1 MLIDTCHSCDPFLY
15 STGLWVPNIPHGFSG
30 IEHAVVRYRC
40 IFLSCKVTWLD
51 ILLSSSTSGL
61 PVSPIFFLPFLW
73 SSSLLLSLLL
83 LYPLLSLSFPSP
95 SITPPFPP
103 PFFLFFLSLSL
114 CSNPPCPL
122 LPWSS
127 SSPSSQGLWVSVHQ
141 PWRFWGQSCTHS
153 WKRSVYHFQSYS
165 VRKFIINYPIIRGI
179 PWNQNPLQEIW
190 DYWGFDTYIIIMHAV
205 YGEHCQIWYTSS
217 EVIKSPTIGAASLGQ
232 LPPPFPPSPPHT
244 PIILLFYCTGSS
256 GA

>member
-1 MLIDTCHSCDPFLY
+1 MLKTICMYMLIDTCHSCDPFLY

-83 LYPLLSLSFPSP
+83 FYPLLSLSFPSP

-122 LPWSS
+122 LPFCLLPLFPLKGYESVS
-127 SSPSSQGLWVSVHQ
+127 INPEDFEDKVVLILGRGLS
-141 PWRFWGQSCTHS
+141 
-153 WKRSVYHFQSYS
+153 
-165 VRKFIINYPIIRGI
+165 I
-179 PWNQNPLQEIW
+179 
-190 DYWGFDTYIIIMHAV
+190 
-205 YGEHCQIWYTSS
+205 TSNHIQCANS
-217 EVIKSPTIGAASLGQ
+217 
-232 LPPPFPPSPPHT
+232 
-244 PIILLFYCTGSS
+244 
-256 GA
+256 